1 VNYIGA
7 AAAISSITPEKL
19 INYRAIRQG
28 AVITKKN
35 ELQTI
40 KSFLWFCVNHG
51 WIAKNPAQ
59 HVKPPRGESPPTMPY
74 SNEEIKRLIDACSQ
88 LRGAFGQSAILAQ
101 RRAIALVLLL
111 MYSGLRISD
120 AVTLERS
127 RLKDDGRLLLYQA
140 KTGHPVY
147 TKLPQKCVDALSKIR
162 GNKFFFWNGES
173 TIDSPTTSA
182 RRTIATLGKKTGIHA
197 HPHRFRD
204 TFAVNLLLNGV
215 DIRTVSLLL
224 GHKSIRTTERHYSP
238 YILKFQEKLEEAV
251 GLLNYD

>member
-1 VNYIGA
+1 
-7 AAAISSITPEKL
+7 
-19 INYRAIRQG
+19 
-28 AVITKKN
+28 
-35 ELQTI
+35 
-40 KSFLWFCVNHG
+40 
-51 WIAKNPAQ
+51 
-59 HVKPPRGESPPTMPY
+59 MPY
-74 SNEEIKRLIDACSQ
+74 SNEEVRGLVEACSH
-88 LRGAFGQSAILAQ
+88 LGGVNGESVLLAQ
-101 RRAIALVLLL
+101 RRALALVLLL

-127 RLKDDGRLLLYQA
+127 RLTPDGRLLLYQA

-147 TKLPQKCVDALSKIR
+147 TKLPQKCLDALNEISGDR
-162 GNKFFFWNGES
+162 YFFWSGES
-173 TIDSPTTSA
+173 GIDSPTTSA
-182 RRTIATLGKKTGIHA
+182 RRTIATLGKKVGIHA

-238 YILKFQEKLEEAV
+238 YIRKFQEKLEEAV